1 MRRITN
7 YKYMIATLLYVSL
20 FFIQSLTLVWTTG
33 YIFQALILNTAIML
47 GIYAFRGFDNSS
59 TSSQNSC
66 FVSYLS
72 GTILGTLF
80 SIIPI
85 LFFSARLPRFT
96 MAVTVGIS
104 IFIFP
109 YIGCMLMR
117 YTIKHLPPRRY
128 LVIGKEEELSPI
140 LEEVK
145 KASMNKIEIYTYMNP
160 SPATLTAA
168 IEIEA
173 IKPYDAILIG
183 DPQLARGVE
192 ETIESARMRSIPVEY
207 LPSVVEQTLFR
218 IPLPVLMQFRDY
230 YEVLFSEAR
239 YSRRIRVI
247 DLVFS
252 TTLFILALPFAVFS
266 TLLILFKDGRP
277 ILYRQTRIGMGGKQF
292 DVYKFRTMQEHEEQD
307 GELVGVFITKSG
319 SILRKTRLNEIPQII
334 NVIKGD
340 ISLVGPRPDLP
351 VFYDQWTKEIPFYR
365 SRFLVPSGVTGHAQ
379 VLYKYADTREEY
391 ERRLEYDLYYVKNYD
406 FRLYLATLLRTAE
419 TMIFRRGAK

>member
-1 MRRITN
+1 MMRRITN

-96 MAVTVGIS
+96 MAVTAGIS

-117 YTIKHLPPRRY
+117 YTIKNLPPRRY
-128 LVIGKEEELSPI
+128 LVIGREEELSPI

-160 SPATLTAA
+160 SPAILTAA

-183 DPQLARGVE
+183 DPQLARGVSD
-192 ETIESARMRSIPVEY
+192 ILDGAISRHINIEY
-207 LPSVVEQTLFR
+207 LPKLVEESLQR
-218 IPLPVLMQFRDY
+218 IPETLLIKFKEY
-230 YEVLFSEAR
+230 YTVLFSET
-239 YSRRIRVI
+239 YISKRIRVL
-247 DLVFS
+247 DFLFASFVFLLAS
-252 TTLFILALPFAVFS
+252 PFVLFAIIYIL
-266 TLLILFKDGRP
+266 IKDGRP
-277 ILYRQTRIGMGGKQF
+277 VFFKQERAGYLGRTYRLLKL
-292 DVYKFRTMQEHEEQD
+292 RTMDDIIEKN
-307 GELVGVFITKSG
+307 GETKTVDTKSG
-319 SILRKTRLNEIPQII
+319 KILRKFRLNEIPQIL
-334 NVIKGD
+334 NVLRGQM
-340 ISLVGPRPDLP
+340 SLVGCRPDMPWQHAKWSRAFLMYSARMNSLP
-351 VFYDQWTKEIPFYR
+351 GI
-365 SRFLVPSGVTGHAQ
+365 TGHAQ
-379 VLYKYADTREEY
+379 VLYKYVNTDEEVKK
-391 ERRLEYDLYYVKNYD
+391 RLEYDLYYIKNRSVK
-406 FRLYLATLLRTAE
+406 LYLTTIIRTFETVLLG
-419 TMIFRRGAK
+419 RGK